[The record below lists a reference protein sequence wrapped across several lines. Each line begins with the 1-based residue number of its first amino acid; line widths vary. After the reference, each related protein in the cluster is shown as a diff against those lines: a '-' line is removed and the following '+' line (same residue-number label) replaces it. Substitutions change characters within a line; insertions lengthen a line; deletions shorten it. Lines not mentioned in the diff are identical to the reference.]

1 MTRIGTTLSLLI
13 GASLAIA
20 GCSDSIEEPAPSTD
34 TGGTTGGVDTTF
46 DHDNDAIS
54 VWDLIERL
62 RIEGPATFTS
72 HVHSCSK
79 VRYANLGTL
88 LTDLGVNVNNT
99 TALSA
104 GALYKSSATAMGT
117 ASYANR
123 VRENISL
130 TTSGM
135 SAMFDIFVAAAP
147 EVISALQNNTVARCP
162 AVGPLFDAANACNA
176 EAITC
181 LIGQPATP
189 GHVDICNKSVTNASD
204 VTTGQRIAVA
214 ALLAAAYTCE

>member
-13 GASLAIA
+13 GASLAVA
-20 GCSDSIEEPAPSTD
+20 GCSDSIEEPAPPTD
-34 TGGTTGGVDTTF
+34 NGGTTGGVDTTF
-46 DHDNDAIS
+46 DHDNDSIS

-62 RIEGPATFTS
+62 RLEGPSSFTS

-88 LTDLGVNVNNT
+88 LTDLGV
-99 TALSA
+99 SA
-104 GALYKSSATAMGT
+104 TGAAGTLYKSSATAMGT
-117 ASYANR
+117 SSYANR

-147 EVISALQNNTVARCP
+147 EVITALQNNTIARCP
-162 AVGPLFDAANACNA
+162 AVGPMFDAANTCNA

-181 LIGQPATP
+181 LIGQPATSL
-189 GHVDICNKSVTNASD
+189 HTDICNKAAAGSGD
-204 VTTGQRIAVA
+204 VPTGQRIAVA